1 MRRSNLKRKKPL
13 LSKKP
18 IKQRPPISSTPIDKK
33 TPRLRN
39 LKEMLTR
46 SAEKKLAR
54 ASRQAILANLA
65 EEMTPPSLQSSPH
78 QESPL
83 RVSPS
88 TEIGSNS
95 NDASIPSQKVQ
106 RTRLAPRSKK
116 NRKRPRN
123 IPYMLW
129 IKTLPC
135 GICGRNGAEAAHT
148 GRRGLGQK
156 APDEQCIPLCPDHH
170 RHCRDALDVAGP
182 RRFQEIHGIDI
193 EQLIVRLQNAWKLL
207 QNNPPITAFNPA
219 IAELRE
225 FV

>member
-1 MRRSNLKRKKPL
+1 MKRSLLKRKTPL
-13 LSKKP
+13 RAKTRLQSV
-18 IKQRPPISSTPIDKK
+18 
-33 TPRLRN
+33 TPRPRTN
-39 LKEMLTR
+39 LKEILTR

-54 ASRQAILANLA
+54 ASRQAILVSSLISAPMGDLS
-65 EEMTPPSLQSSPH
+65 EEQPTILSTKKKSS
-78 QESPL
+78 
-83 RVSPS
+83 R
-88 TEIGSNS
+88 G
-95 NDASIPSQKVQ
+95 
-106 RTRLAPRSKK
+106 RLAPRSKK

-135 GICGRNGAEAAHT
+135 AVCGRNGAEAAHT

-170 RHCRDALDVAGP
+170 RHRRDALDVAGP

-193 EQLIVRLQNAWKLL
+193 MALVERLQNAWNLL

-219 IAELRE
+219 IAEIAE
-225 FV
+225 VV

>member
-1 MRRSNLKRKKPL
+1 MKRSLLKRKTPL
-13 LSKKP
+13 RAKTRLQSV
-18 IKQRPPISSTPIDKK
+18 
-33 TPRLRN
+33 TPRPRTN
-39 LKEMLTR
+39 LKEILTR

-65 EEMTPPSLQSSPH
+65 LERAAHTEGPKTSPVA
-78 QESPL
+78 ERGL
-83 RVSPS
+83 
-88 TEIGSNS
+88 
-95 NDASIPSQKVQ
+95 DLW
-106 RTRLAPRSKK
+106 RTKRKGLAPRSKK
-116 NRKRPRN
+116 NRKRLRN

-135 GICGRNGAEAAHT
+135 AVCGRNGAEAAHT

-170 RHCRDALDVAGP
+170 RHRRDALDVAGP

-193 EQLIVRLQNAWKLL
+193 MALVERLQNAWNLL

-219 IAELRE
+219 IAEIAE
-225 FV
+225 VV